1 MSTQD
6 LKLFDLLDGLEMTK
20 SQYEWLAHRFENMT
34 AKEALLFRG
43 AMQIEQPQATCDVM
57 QIANQLEHY
66 ELLYGA
72 GNDFALGNF
81 VMEHIFYPS
90 SQTREFLDPAKVGA
104 AYRQKDGNTF
114 CDGNFIRLSSPLDL
128 SQNSD
133 PAMLPDRGDYGIRV
147 KLASRNNME
156 GIWVGF
162 PDTSEYMDSSHP
174 DELLLALDA
183 LEAETLT
190 ECIAVDVDCCLPQ
203 LRDILSQYD
212 SAAELIRHAIDFG
225 YVWAEQG
232 QGEPRWLDKWQA
244 VMELEDCHQLDYALD
259 LAQNL
264 HCYNFMPRDMEVM
277 VYFKEIRRADEK
289 LSGKRDE
296 IESELPRFVAT
307 ITQELANSRDV
318 LSMVEHYKQ
327 NAGATF
333 AAELDILTADM
344 RSGSYEAA
352 LTRFEARFNSPLLS
366 DVVRGLIGVLR
377 GDDGVHYFQMLA
389 HDMKQLEL
397 QRLKAKAMKIPPK
410 IRVFSF
416 ILLMCFLVTY
426 LAIIIFQIL
435 NSLSGMF

>member
-20 SQYEWLAHRFENMT
+20 SQYEWLARRFENMT

-90 SQTREFLDPAKVGA
+90 SHTREFLDPAKVGA

-264 HCYNFMPRDMEVM
+264 HC
-277 VYFKEIRRADEK
+277 
-289 LSGKRDE
+289 
-296 IESELPRFVAT
+296 
-307 ITQELANSRDV
+307 
-318 LSMVEHYKQ
+318 
-327 NAGATF
+327 
-333 AAELDILTADM
+333 
-344 RSGSYEAA
+344 
-352 LTRFEARFNSPLLS
+352 
-366 DVVRGLIGVLR
+366 
-377 GDDGVHYFQMLA
+377 
-389 HDMKQLEL
+389 
-397 QRLKAKAMKIPPK
+397 
-410 IRVFSF
+410 
-416 ILLMCFLVTY
+416 
-426 LAIIIFQIL
+426 
-435 NSLSGMF
+435 

>member
-1 MSTQD
+1 MEFLLILCGASLALGLFFIAADLFKLPRLATQ
-6 LKLFDLLDGLEMTK
+6 K
-20 SQYEWLAHRFENMT
+20 
-34 AKEALLFRG
+34 ALLSAGR
-43 AMQIEQPQATCDVM
+43 QEKKQARTTDV
-57 QIANQLEHY
+57 
-66 ELLYGA
+66 LLMGWA
-72 GNDFALGNF
+72 
-81 VMEHIFYPS
+81 
-90 SQTREFLDPAKVGA
+90 
-104 AYRQKDGNTF
+104 
-114 CDGNFIRLSSPLDL
+114 
-128 SQNSD
+128 
-133 PAMLPDRGDYGIRV
+133 V
-147 KLASRNNME
+147 KLAPHIHMDEYKHSRLKNTLNAAGLGMTPE
-156 GIWVGF
+156 EYTAFAIVKAAAVMLGVIPCLFLF
-162 PDTSEYMDSSHP
+162 P
-174 DELLLALDA
+174 LLAL
-183 LEAETLT
+183 
-190 ECIAVDVDCCLPQ
+190 VV
-203 LRDILSQYD
+203 IL
-212 SAAELIRHAIDFG
+212 
-225 YVWAEQG
+225 
-232 QGEPRWLDKWQA
+232 
-244 VMELEDCHQLDYALD
+244 
-259 LAQNL
+259 LA
-264 HCYNFMPRDMEVM
+264 VM

-344 RSGSYEAA
+344 RSGSY
-352 LTRFEARFNSPLLS
+352 EARFNSPLLS